1 MSVSFHLDIVSAEE
15 SLYSG
20 RAQSL
25 FVMGEMGELGI
36 YHGHTPLLTSLQ
48 PGQLRI
54 IDKNDHESVL
64 YVASG
69 IVEVQPQTVTV
80 LADTAAKAEDLDE
93 AAAQE
98 AKKRAE
104 KALSDKQ
111 SEFEYSQALR
121 ELAQATAQLR
131 VIKRSRSRRQR

>member
-1 MSVSFHLDIVSAEE
+1 MPISFHLDIVSAEE

-20 RAQSL
+20 RAQAL
-25 FVMGEMGELGI
+25 FAMGEMGELGI
-36 YHGHTPLLTSLQ
+36 YRGHTPLLTSLK
-48 PGQLRI
+48 PGQLRVL
-54 IDKNDHESVL
+54 DENNHEFVL

-69 IVEVQPQTVTV
+69 VLEVQPTTVTV

-104 KALSDKQ
+104 QALYDKQ
-111 SEFEYSQALR
+111 SEMEYSQALT
-121 ELAQATAQLR
+121 ELAKASAQLR
-131 VIKRSRSRRQR
+131 VIHRRQHQR